1 VVVQCPSDFPDFSST
16 HKRPPSFSQQRE
28 QEWKGRKLQREKDR
42 KLLDFDE
49 TVREIHALGST
60 AFTGKQ
66 KRKHL
71 DTQYE
76 ELTGRKKKK
85 HSVPLPIVRG
95 IRKKAE
101 QREKRE
107 LQELKESGVVTHR
120 SAKKSGNNDTQNARK
135 KNERVHGPAPDNGFL
150 VKGVL
155 RVEK

>member
-1 VVVQCPSDFPDFSST
+1 M
-16 HKRPPSFSQQRE
+16 
-28 QEWKGRKLQREKDR
+28 
-42 KLLDFDE
+42 LDFDE